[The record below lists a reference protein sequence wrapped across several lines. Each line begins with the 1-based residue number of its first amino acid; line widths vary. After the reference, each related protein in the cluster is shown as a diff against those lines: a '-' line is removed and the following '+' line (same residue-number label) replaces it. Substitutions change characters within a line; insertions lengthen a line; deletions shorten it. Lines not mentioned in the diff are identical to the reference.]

1 LAKDKVNIRR
11 LKNFAFENLT
21 RDWVLREILLS
32 EPDEMD
38 GSEFCVK
45 ANVWL
50 KLSRGK
56 AYERK

>member
-21 RDWVLREILLS
+21 KDWVLREILLA
-32 EPDEMD
+32 EPDELD

-45 ANVWL
+45 LDVWL
-50 KLSRGK
+50 KLLRGK
-56 AYERK
+56 TDERK